1 MKGLKIVAT
10 GRCIPSK
17 VVTNEDMS
25 RIVETSDE
33 WIRTRTGIETRHFC
47 QGEES
52 ASSLA
57 VEAARIALE
66 RAGISPEELGA
77 CVGCTVSADSAAP
90 TVACAIQRDLGLP
103 RQILGKETGLRFPH
117 CPSPVEIIFLHNAY
131 LLLSCFPRICPFFC
145 THYTPGFRQNI

>member
-52 ASSLA
+52 ASTQA
-57 VEAARIALE
+57 GEGARIALA
-66 RAGISPEELGA
+66 RAGLAPEPLGA
-77 CVGCTVSADSAAP
+77 
-90 TVACAIQRDLGLP
+90 
-103 RQILGKETGLRFPH
+103 
-117 CPSPVEIIFLHNAY
+117 
-131 LLLSCFPRICPFFC
+131 
-145 THYTPGFRQNI
+145 